1 MSRLLLTII
10 CCLFLLAPLNAQTAA
25 KSANDTFSVYFDL
38 NIGSLNKRAQNRID
52 SLIYLDK
59 LIPGSNIM
67 IIGYADYLG
76 PEGHNQKLSEE
87 RARNVEDYLLGY
99 NFRKENIKICIGKGE
114 VERNEHPRGF
124 VGYPS
129 DRKVNIAIVR
139 KEKPTAKKMVQKAV
153 VVPPKT
159 IAPPS
164 VTRPSTAAKAN
175 VNDIAAYNEG
185 ETMRIRNL
193 YFLPQRHAI
202 TMESK
207 PALEKLYEALKA
219 NPTMKIQIEGHV
231 CCIRDYDD
239 ALDIDNN
246 DNHLSLNR
254 AKQVYI
260 YLVERGISANRLKY
274 VGFGRSKP
282 IVAEEETEEDA
293 NANRR
298 VEIRI
303 LEK

>member
-10 CCLFLLAPLNAQTAA
+10 CCSFLLNPLSAQKVA
-25 KSANDTFSVYFDL
+25 KTANDTFSVFFDL
-38 NIGSLNKRAQNRID
+38 NVGSLNKSAQNRID

-59 LIPGSNIM
+59 LIPGSNVM

-76 PEGHNQKLSEE
+76 SEGHNQKLSEE

-114 VERNEHPRGF
+114 VERNERPRGLI
-124 VGYPS
+124 GYPG
-129 DRKVNIAIVR
+129 DRKVDIAIVS
-139 KEKPTAKKMVQKAV
+139 KEKTVAKKAVQNTGL
-153 VVPPKT
+153 PKT

-164 VTRPSTAAKAN
+164 VTRPSTPAKAN

-202 TMESK
+202 TLESK
-207 PALEKLYEALKA
+207 PALDRLYEALKA

-260 YLVERGISANRLKY
+260 YLVERGISADRLKY